1 MLPKTDLQPVR
12 IKDTEPSANMMCN
25 TDVKPVR
32 IKDTELSANMMH
44 EIDVKPIKKKDSEIS
59 AHMMQDTDIQVIR
72 IHNEE
77 IPAKI
82 NDDKDIQPS
91 RVQCEDIS
99 ETDSE
104 TDTETDTEPYPMQDK
119 DTHLFTEQDLD
130 LEYFNFWGI
139 NNVQITINEDNER
152 LVMSCIVPSVSENAA
167 NISFLKQSETVHES
181 ESGIICESG
190 AVTYP
195 GTELNYKDAFNN
207 KDGFPKADFENREVS
222 QTRYFRGL
230 SEVKEPG
237 VKTEPI
243 VVTEPTSVI
252 EHVAMTDPGPTAIT
266 DPVIVIEPITIKE
279 AVVAINPISVTK
291 PLAVT
296 KPISMIEPMTV
307 IKPVIEIKPTAVIEP
322 VDVIKPTAV
331 LEPIAVMKPTA
342 VIEPVALLSL
352 VDMIETAP
360 VIKPSP
366 QNKIFIFEP
375 RTISKPR
382 ALVQSQSVINSRN
395 LSLAKTIMEPEIPI
409 PLSDSLKTS
418 STVNLDGFND
428 CIADNKSVGED
439 EGKSQNEP
447 YEPKASAVTESKAV
461 IEPKVVNGTS
471 NEIEVNISRDSKA
484 LDNPNFLIESNT
496 RNEVNSLNDNGTVIK
511 LNTVLHP
518 QVFSDLTP
526 EYNTVQIKDHDVAI
540 HPCLQSETEYVSKP
554 ELEPSESA
562 GCINEP
568 VLLSDPTLETNI
580 LSLSK
585 KKIINDCQVECVT
598 SRIEPFCKGEIRT
611 FSKSKLLN
619 PMHNLSVTA
628 NVMDSKFNDS
638 MTNKSPSK
646 ISPEEPIEEE
656 ILVSEHKGKEN
667 ITPATAKDTNSD
679 TESETDSDTDSE
691 TEMDNVESIIPV
703 KCTNLQRTANSV
715 ALSKP
720 VKDVEPVCIDLTDDA
735 IECEEYRR
743 GNCRRSYCKFLHKPT
758 RTSRIIPRP
767 SMSTGFRKKKT
778 VIDDDVILILP

>member
-1 MLPKTDLQPVR
+1 
-12 IKDTEPSANMMCN
+12 
-25 TDVKPVR
+25 
-32 IKDTELSANMMH
+32 MMH
-44 EIDVKPIKKKDSEIS
+44 EIDVKPIRKKDSEIS

-82 NDDKDIQPS
+82 NEDKDIQPS

-152 LVMSCIVPSVSENAA
+152 LVMSCIVPSASENAA
-167 NISFLKQSETVHES
+167 NISFLKQSESVHES

-222 QTRYFRGL
+222 QTGYFRGS

-243 VVTEPTSVI
+243 VTEPTSVI

-279 AVVAINPISVTK
+279 PVVAINPISVTK

-322 VDVIKPTAV
+322 VDVIKPTV
-331 LEPIAVMKPTA
+331 VIEPIAVMKPTA
-342 VIEPVALLSL
+342 VIEPVALLFL

-366 QNKIFIFEP
+366 QNKIFILEP
-375 RTISKPR
+375 RTIPKPK

-395 LSLAKTIMEPEIPI
+395 LSLAKTIMEPEISI

-439 EGKSQNEP
+439 ERKSQNEP

-471 NEIEVNISRDSKA
+471 NKIEVNISRDAKA

-496 RNEVNSLNDNGTVIK
+496 INEVNSLNDNRTVIK
-511 LNTVLHP
+511 HNTVSDP
-518 QVFSDLTP
+518 EVFSDLKP
-526 EYNTVQIKDHDVAI
+526 EYNTIQIKDHDVTI
-540 HPCLQSETEYVSKP
+540 HPCLQSETENVSKQ

-562 GCINEP
+562 GYINEP
-568 VLLSDPTLETNI
+568 VLLSDPTPETNI

-585 KKIINDCQVECVT
+585 KEIINDSQVECVT
-598 SRIEPFCKGEIRT
+598 SRIELFCKGEI
-611 FSKSKLLN
+611 KLFPKPNCLTPCITYLPL
-619 PMHNLSVTA
+619 PMLWIQSL
-628 NVMDSKFNDS
+628 M
-638 MTNKSPSK
+638 
-646 ISPEEPIEEE
+646 I
-656 ILVSEHKGKEN
+656 
-667 ITPATAKDTNSD
+667 
-679 TESETDSDTDSE
+679 
-691 TEMDNVESIIPV
+691 
-703 KCTNLQRTANSV
+703 Q
-715 ALSKP
+715 
-720 VKDVEPVCIDLTDDA
+720 
-735 IECEEYRR
+735 
-743 GNCRRSYCKFLHKPT
+743 
-758 RTSRIIPRP
+758 
-767 SMSTGFRKKKT
+767 
-778 VIDDDVILILP
+778 